1 MTTVKAFEEAQRLRG
16 QHRMKAET
24 AWKLRD
30 AMASLF
36 LWHRHYSGI
45 EAKSM
50 LQGVL

>member
-1 MTTVKAFEEAQRLRG
+1 MSRVKTFEEAQRLRR
-16 QHRMKAET
+16 QHPTRAET
-24 AWKLRD
+24 AGKLRD

-45 EAKSM
+45 EAKPM